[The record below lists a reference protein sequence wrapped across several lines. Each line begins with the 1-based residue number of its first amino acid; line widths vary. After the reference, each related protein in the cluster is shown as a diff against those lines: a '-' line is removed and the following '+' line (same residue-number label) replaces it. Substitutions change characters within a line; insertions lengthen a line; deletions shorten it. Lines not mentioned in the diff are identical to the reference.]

1 MSNFTKIRPI
11 FDLLSCDIVSLRL
24 LHFLTLLW
32 TGPRRSPAAIPCGNW
47 LLTYNARFLRLDL
60 LERHFR
66 ALMPYLVCFHGKL
79 LCGLVT
85 KSRTKSTTKPGTVP
99 CRIYS
104 EKHHIQ
110 RGSATWYFQK
120 CAAWNRSSSFTVCPE
135 RWNHRRTVWIWER
148 VIASPSAIRLLLID
162 VVGAIGK
169 RKTARVAIGAKVKGK
184 LSHGRPFKEL
194 G

>member
-11 FDLLSCDIVSLRL
+11 FDLLSCDIARLGL
-24 LHFLTLLW
+24 LHLFALLR

-47 LLTYNARFLRLDL
+47 LLAHNARFLLLDL

-120 CAAWNRSSSFTVCPE
+120 YAAWNRSSSFTVCPE
-135 RWNHRRTVWIWER
+135 R
-148 VIASPSAIRLLLID
+148 
-162 VVGAIGK
+162 
-169 RKTARVAIGAKVKGK
+169 
-184 LSHGRPFKEL
+184 
-194 G
+194 